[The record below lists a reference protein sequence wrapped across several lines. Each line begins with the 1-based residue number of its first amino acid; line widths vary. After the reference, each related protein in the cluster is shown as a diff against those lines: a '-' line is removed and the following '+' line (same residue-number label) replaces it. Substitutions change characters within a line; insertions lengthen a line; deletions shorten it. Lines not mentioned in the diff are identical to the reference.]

1 MYLRYRAQFFNAKTQ
16 QNEFG
21 FFAAAEYLK
30 LHADLAIEE
39 RTELEKLI
47 DWFDNTL
54 PIPDYY
60 QDERNRQSAK
70 AATSWFKDTAKKFI
84 KGMNKLAAIL
94 EQNHISV
101 ERIHEKKLMGKVIYE
116 DEFQLTILPYRDV
129 AKGVK

>member
-1 MYLRYRAQFFNAKTQ
+1 MYLRYRAQFYNTETE

-30 LHADLAIEE
+30 KHVDLGIEE
-39 RTELEKLI
+39 RDELEKLI

-60 QDERNRQSAK
+60 QDEKNRQSAK
-70 AATSWFKDTAKKFI
+70 AATSWFKDTATNFI
-84 KGMNKLAAIL
+84 KGMNAIAAIL
-94 EQNHISV
+94 EFHHISV